1 MSEKLGKPIWDSALN
16 FWFHELTPKQWF
28 VSSSQ
33 LDQTISD
40 RFSGALQA
48 LASVQS
54 TDDVN
59 DDYLSSLTINSALD
73 TLGAILI
80 TDQFSRNIYRGS
92 AKAFATDNFAL
103 SLSNYLINHDH
114 LPAME
119 TQQVQFAVM
128 PQMHAED
135 LEAQRLC
142 VDLFKRFGVEQGV
155 KFIPGTNYCLTHNTQ
170 ALTGEKMREG
180 GSVIEFANK
189 LITGNRLWPAE

>member
-155 KFIPGTNYCLTHNTQ
+155 KS
-170 ALTGEKMREG
+170 A
-180 GSVIEFANK
+180 IEHLNIIQQFGRFPHRNDVLGRRSTADEIEYLK
-189 LITGNRLWPAE
+189 DGKSFGQS